1 MDIIYSVLM
10 AVRRSNPAALPTHI
24 MYRSN
29 LSYQLLGSYLEF
41 LLVNGLIRSKT
52 IDGKQLYDITD
63 KGQQFI
69 GTYERLRSIL
79 ESQ

>member
-1 MDIIYSVLM
+1 MDIIYAILM

-24 MYRSN
+24 MYKSN
-29 LSYQLLGSYLEF
+29 LSYQLLKSYLEF

-52 IDGKQLYDITD
+52 IHGKQLYNMTD

-69 GTYERLRSIL
+69 GTYERMRSIL